1 MKHIRTTFAA
11 LLVVGAATAAVA
23 QQGQPPAAGAHGT
36 HGAQAGSRKGP
47 GGRGDFGMRS
57 NGALRGMTLSDAEKA
72 NLKAVREKYAPQMQA
87 QMQAQRE
94 KFKQSHEAMRAAKE
108 RGDTAAFRALAK
120 ENATARREAMQQ
132 LATVQ
137 RADIRAALSAENQAK
152 FDANVERMKT
162 RMQQRPDSLRKHT
175 RGTRPPA

>member
-1 MKHIRTTFAA
+1 MKHIRTTLAA

-23 QQGQPPAAGAHGT
+23 QQGQPPAAGAHGK
-36 HGAQAGSRKGP
+36 HEQAGPRKGP
-47 GGRGDFGMRS
+47 GGRGGFGKRS
-57 NGALRGMTLSDAEKA
+57 DGALRGMTLSDTEKA
-72 NLKAVREKYAPQMQA
+72 NLKAVREKYAPQMKA
-87 QMQAQRE
+87 LRE
-94 KFKQSHEAMRAAKE
+94 QFKTSHEAMRSAKK
-108 RGDTAAFRALAK
+108 RGDTAAVRALAK

-137 RADIRAALSAENQAK
+137 RTDIRSALSAENQAK

-162 RMQQRPDSLRKHT
+162 RKQQRPDSLRKQP